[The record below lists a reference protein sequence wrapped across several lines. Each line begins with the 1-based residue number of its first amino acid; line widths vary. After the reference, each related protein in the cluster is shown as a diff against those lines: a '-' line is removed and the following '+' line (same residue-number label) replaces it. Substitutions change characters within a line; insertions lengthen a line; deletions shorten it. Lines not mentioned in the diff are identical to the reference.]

1 MQLLQTLDKSVIK
14 IPLESET
21 KEEVFE
27 EMIEILA
34 HAGKIT
40 DRSAALAAI
49 TARESKQTTGI
60 GRGLAVPHAKIEGI
74 EEMVGA
80 VGISPEGIDY
90 DSEDGEPAHVVFVL
104 IARAGHPGPHV
115 AALAEIARLF
125 SKPTLRQKLF
135 AAKNADDVLET
146 IRSAD

>member
-1 MQLLQTLDKSVIK
+1 MQLLQTLDENVIK
-14 IPLESET
+14 VPLESET

-34 HAGKIT
+34 HTGRIT

-49 TARESKQTTGI
+49 TERESKQTTGI
-60 GRGLAVPHAKIEGI
+60 GRGLAVPHAKMEGL
-74 EEMVGA
+74 EKMVGA

-90 DSEDGEPAHVVFVL
+90 DSEDGEPVHVVFL
-104 IARAGHPGPHV
+104 LLARAGHPGPHV
-115 AALAEIARLF
+115 AALAEIARIF
-125 SKPTLRQKLF
+125 SKPTLRQKPF
-135 AAKNADDVLET
+135 AAKDAADVMET